1 MAGRGVLAALA
12 ALMVAGCSG
21 GDEHPV
27 GCAGAAVIITAT
39 LLPAPVSDGGTDA
52 EAGADAGVDAAADG
66 GGGDAK
72 PACTGSCLEYLE
84 ALRVAVEAAT
94 PAACVRL
101 TYGTSLACVPSPNS
115 PEGCPGNTVDETRA
129 LQAQIS
135 AYLSASWPE
144 IDTPAAH
151 DTCRCHID

>member
-1 MAGRGVLAALA
+1 MAGGVVSAVLA

-21 GDEHPV
+21 GDEQRV

-39 LLPAPVSDGGTDA
+39 LSPATISDGGMD
-52 EAGADAGVDAAADG
+52 ADADAAADG

-94 PAACVRL
+94 QAACVRL

-115 PEGCPGNTVDETRA
+115 PEGCPRNTVDETRA

-135 AYLSASWPE
+135 AYLSVSWPE
-144 IDTPAAH
+144 IDTPAAL